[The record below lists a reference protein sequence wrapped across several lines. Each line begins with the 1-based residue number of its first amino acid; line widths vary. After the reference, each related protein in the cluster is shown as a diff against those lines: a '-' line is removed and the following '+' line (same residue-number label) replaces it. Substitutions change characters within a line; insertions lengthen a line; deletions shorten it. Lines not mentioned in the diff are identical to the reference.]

1 MRHIYT
7 SVDIGTDT
15 IKVVVCEL
23 YHNRIN
29 LLATS
34 SSKSKGIKKGLI
46 TDVKEASTSLK
57 TAVEEVEVKL
67 GIKIRE
73 VITSIPSYFAEFSV
87 IKGEIDI
94 NSEDN
99 LIDGRDI
106 SRVLESS
113 MEGKID
119 EKHEMVAIMPI
130 DFVLDSGEVVKDPKG
145 YKSKKLQSRAV
156 LATTPVKNIY
166 SVVTLLEKNGL
177 EVIELSLNGIGD
189 MYALKNK
196 DLENKVGTIINI
208 GSETTTVSI
217 YNKGIMVKNSIIGLG
232 GKAIDNDISYMYKTS
247 MIEAKK
253 IKEKFALAHKKYAS
267 VNDLYDLVSED
278 GQIIK
283 LNQYE
288 VSDVVMARLEEV
300 LTLAKKEINNL
311 TNKKIEYIII
321 TGGSSN
327 MAHLEYLLDDIFG
340 DNAKIAR
347 INLMGVR
354 NNKYSVALGNI
365 VYYVSKQKLKGKY
378 DSMIS
383 EEDENNLSSVKK
395 NLINISNESMLGK
408 VVDYFF
414 GE

>member
-94 NSEDN
+94 NSEDY

-288 VSDVVMARLEEV
+288 VSDVVMARLEEI

-383 EEDENNLSSVKK
+383 EDDENNLSSVKK